1 MSSDLSSDESDEY
14 FQDELLESSG
24 KFTPDFDTPT
34 AVRQVRL
41 ILDHTAFVRGIG
53 NIKRWFNEEYIN
65 VNATRSNEVIHLS
78 IYVPSYT
85 LHEFDFVK
93 KGTSITATNARE
105 AIRFIDNY
113 LENEVETTSK
123 KIVYDL
129 LLESPKDNTPSW
141 NKCLKYKVHSPKIK
155 EFPNYRTKFDS
166 SLIGQTPVSGNANNE
181 NELDFIENFDNT
193 LSFQQ
198 RNRLNDIQYENSPS
212 YQNAAAHS
220 DEFAE
225 MPVRLRYLI
234 RTCIYKRFI
243 EQARPKPQNEL
254 EEWKLV
260 TEDSIAKI
268 WAKSFGID
276 CVNVNEAELLIFQN
290 YDVNLFRLYNPYAND
305 KDNFDPSTS
314 ILQNTIDTTLYSYST
329 AHQDTPKVEF
339 KKKRR
344 RGRKGKRRQDEGRSV
359 PLSTAAVVHS
369 AKNESGTGIIKKEN
383 FGAINYAPRGQGQL
397 WRPG

>member
-1 MSSDLSSDESDEY
+1 MSIDLSSDESDDY
-14 FQDELLESSG
+14 FKDELLEPSG
-24 KFTPDFDTPT
+24 RFTPDFGSPT
-34 AVRQVRL
+34 VRQVRL

-53 NIKRWFNEEYIN
+53 NIKRWFNEEYI
-65 VNATRSNEVIHLS
+65 TRNTTRTDEIIKLN

-113 LENEVETTSK
+113 LENEVESNSK
-123 KIVYDL
+123 KIIYDL
-129 LLESPKDNTPSW
+129 SLESPQDKTPSW

-155 EFPNYRTKFDS
+155 EFPNYKTKFDS
-166 SLIGQTPVSGNANNE
+166 SLIGQAPVSGHPSDE
-181 NELDFIENFDNT
+181 NELDFIESFDNT
-193 LSFQQ
+193 LSLQQ
-198 RNRLNDIQYENSPS
+198 NKKLNDIQYENSNS
-212 YQNAAAHS
+212 YQNAAANS
-220 DEFAE
+220 DNLAE

-234 RTCIYKRFI
+234 RTCVYKRFI
-243 EQARPKPQNEL
+243 ENTKPKATNEL

-260 TEDSIAKI
+260 TEDSIAKT

-305 KDNFDPSTS
+305 RDNFDPSTN

-329 AHQDTPKVEF
+329 AHQEPPKVEF
-339 KKKRR
+339 KK
-344 RGRKGKRRQDEGRSV
+344 RGRKERRRRDEGRSV
-359 PLSTAAVVHS
+359 PLSTEAVVHS
-369 AKNESGTGIIKKEN
+369 AKNDTGSGVIKKEK